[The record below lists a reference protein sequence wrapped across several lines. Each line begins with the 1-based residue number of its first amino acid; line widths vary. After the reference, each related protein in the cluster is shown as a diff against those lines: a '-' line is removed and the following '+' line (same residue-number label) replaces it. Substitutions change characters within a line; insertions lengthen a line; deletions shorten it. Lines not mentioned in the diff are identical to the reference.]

1 MDPWLKLFFRS
12 MNFWT
17 VISWAS
23 VHFVV
28 QGFSGF
34 WVGGSEI
41 LKCDHC
47 CCSLLWT
54 LHIAFDSVN
63 ERPRTERFHELI
75 LLHVAWVTE
84 TFHARFPAYLWPT
97 PKHPATREKRPCVLS
112 WTIRITLFHFQHIIL
127 KLGTLFHYTN
137 TEIKWNFVVVGREM
151 VH

>member
-17 VISWAS
+17 VLSWAS

-84 TFHARFPAYLWPT
+84 TFHARFPVSVKPSQWPARRSWVRTSAQDESVRPT
-97 PKHPATREKRPCVLS
+97 PKTSPPNSISASGNNLWYTSGSLS
-112 WTIRITLFHFQHIIL
+112 VISIA
-127 KLGTLFHYTN
+127 
-137 TEIKWNFVVVGREM
+137 
-151 VH
+151 